1 METWGFF
8 ATTGRKPTSLYRTS
22 KKSSRKMA
30 LRVGSSM
37 LLRSIR
43 PSRASLI
50 SRRAMSEMAF
60 TFATPNGV
68 HYKDASVKQVDVPS
82 FSGSFGI
89 LPDHVPVLAV
99 LAPGVVTVIE
109 ESGDAAKFFVSSGTV
124 TINDDSSVQILAEEA
139 HSLDAFS
146 SDGAKKALEEAQSLM
161 NAAGDDAAKAEAQIA
176 VEVADAPVKALAWI
190 FAKNLDNS

>member
-1 METWGFF
+1 MGTQH
-8 ATTGRKPTSLYRTS
+8 LYRTS

-37 LLRSIR
+37 LLRSMR

-60 TFATPNGV
+60 TFAAPNGV

-89 LPDHVPVLAV
+89 LPAHVPALAV
-99 LAPGVVTVIE
+99 LAPGVVTLIE
-109 ESGDAAKFFVSSGTV
+109 ESGDAKKFLVSSGSV
-124 TINDDSSVQILAEEA
+124 TINEASSVQILAEEA
-139 HSLDAFS
+139 HSLAAFS
-146 SDGAKKALEEAQSLM
+146 ADGAKKAPEEAQSLM

-176 VEVADAPVKALAWI
+176 VEVADALVKALA
-190 FAKNLDNS
+190 

>member
-1 METWGFF
+1 MGEPFSQQHEEN
-8 ATTGRKPTSLYRTS
+8 KHLYRTF

-37 LLRSIR
+37 LLRSMR

-50 SRRAMSEMAF
+50 STRAMSEMAF
-60 TFATPNGV
+60 TFAAPNGV

-89 LPDHVPVLAV
+89 LPDHVPALAV

-109 ESGDAAKFFVSSGTV
+109 DSGDAAKFFVSSGTV

-139 HSLDAFS
+139 HSLDAF
-146 SDGAKKALEEAQSLM
+146 DAKAALDEATAAA

-176 VEVADAPVKALAWI
+176 VEVADAL
-190 FAKNLDNS
+190 